1 MIELTLAATAGLQ
14 VEAVKQTP
22 TAPPQK
28 LDAQI
33 FIIEAKTDRSG
44 DLT

>member
-14 VEAVKQTP
+14 VEAVKQPP

-28 LDAQI
+28 LVAQI
-33 FIIEAKTDRSG
+33 FILKQILTGAG